1 MKERVGPLRPI
12 RSLTALRFF
21 AAMLVFAWHIGLL
34 KNLQLGY
41 VGVSFFY
48 ALSGFILAY
57 NYSPKFSQL
66 SRKSVLSFYS
76 ARFARIYPV
85 YLMSFFLAVPVT
97 PERLFASPSQWVISG
112 LANIFLVQSFIPN
125 MNIFFGFNG
134 VAWSLSDEM
143 WFYVLFPFLLYSVL
157 RLSAKYNKQ
166 VVVLAGALSTWL
178 ALVLFLLPQHVGLNN
193 WLTYVFPVTRLP
205 DFVVGMLMGVRF
217 LNGPSTNDKS
227 PRQYSLF
234 TLLEVSGVLLVIA
247 SILYSPYVEQSL
259 RFSAFYIPIWAYVIS
274 VFAYQ
279 RGALSRILSLRFPV
293 FLGNLSFVFYMVHQV
308 ALKYLALFPSLA
320 NLHGMIVILFVLIV
334 SVSALLYRFYEE
346 PLRKIVRVTLT
357 HRLSTSPHSDIVEPI
372 RPAGTYDTPPTGPL

>member
-1 MKERVGPLRPI
+1 MRQI

-57 NYSPKFSQL
+57 NYSPAFSQL
-66 SRKSVLSFYS
+66 SKKSVLSFYS

-143 WFYVLFPFLLYSVL
+143 WFYVLFPFLLYGVL

-166 VVVLAGALSTWL
+166 VVVLWGALSTWL
-178 ALVLFLLPQHVGLNN
+178 ALILFLLPQHVGLNN
-193 WLTYVFPVTRLP
+193 WLAYVFPVTRLP

-217 LNGPSTNDKS
+217 LNGPITNDKS

-234 TLLEVSGVLLVIA
+234 TLLEVSGVLLVIV

-259 RFSAFYIPIWAYVIS
+259 RFSAFYIPVWAYVIS
-274 VFAYQ
+274 IFAYQ

-308 ALKYLALFPSLA
+308 GLKYLALFPSLA

-334 SVSALLYRFYEE
+334 SVSAFLYRFYEE
-346 PLRKIVRVTLT
+346 PLRKVVRAKLT
-357 HRLSTSPHSDIVEPI
+357 HRLSAPPYPDIVEPI
-372 RPAGTYDTPPTGPL
+372 RRVRT